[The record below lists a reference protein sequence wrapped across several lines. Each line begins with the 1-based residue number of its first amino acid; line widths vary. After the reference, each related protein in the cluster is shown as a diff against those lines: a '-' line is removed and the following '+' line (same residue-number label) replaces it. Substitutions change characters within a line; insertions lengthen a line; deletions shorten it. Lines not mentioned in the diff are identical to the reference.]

1 MREEKRRKRT
11 EMTTVAMLT
20 AISCMLVFIYLPFPL
35 FPAFKYELA
44 DVPVLIATFAFGPVP
59 GIIVIVLAAF
69 VQAFVLGQDT
79 WMGFTMH
86 VIATGTFAVIAGI
99 IYHRNKSRKTAV
111 IGLACGTVGMAV
123 VMCVANYVLDPIFYG
138 MTREAVAKL
147 VLPAILPFNL
157 SKAGVNS
164 IVTFLIYKK
173 ISNIIHGSKKRNE
186 YERD

>member
-1 MREEKRRKRT
+1 
-11 EMTTVAMLT
+11 MTTLAMLT

-44 DVPVLIATFAFGPVP
+44 DVPVLIATFAFGPLP
-59 GIIVIVLAAF
+59 GIIVTALASF
-69 VQAFVLGQDT
+69 VQAFVLGHDT

-86 VIATGTFAVIAGI
+86 VLATGTFAVVSGI

-111 IGLACGTVGMAV
+111 IGLICGTIAMAA

-157 SKAGVNS
+157 SKAGINS
-164 IVTFLIYKK
+164 VVTFLIYKK
-173 ISNIIHGSKKRNE
+173 ISNIIHGSKKKKRV
-186 YERD
+186 RKKS